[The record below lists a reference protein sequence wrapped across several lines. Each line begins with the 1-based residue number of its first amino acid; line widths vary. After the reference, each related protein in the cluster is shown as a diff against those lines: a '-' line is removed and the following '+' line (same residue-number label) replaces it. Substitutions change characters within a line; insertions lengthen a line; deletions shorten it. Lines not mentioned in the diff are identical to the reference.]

1 MQVRIAAFILLLLA
15 SLCRHAQDRS
25 VLVIRP
31 KTKQQ
36 HVNNRPKESR
46 SEKVQ
51 RDLFLRSFTVGFL
64 QNELKEKDYRDMKSY
79 MGFSASFG
87 QTFLINTPPSD
98 WNIGLDVA
106 YISLNYMNY
115 KLRFHEGGRIE
126 SSQWHQAEAGIQIG
140 MALLLSPFDNF
151 NMKLYARYAPTYSAI
166 NADRKWYS
174 SYGDYIVAGIMA
186 NIWRI
191 GVGGDFRYGTC
202 KYKDFSNTGEFTNI
216 GVSLYACY
224 NF

>member
-1 MQVRIAAFILLLLA
+1 MQIRVVAIFLLFL
-15 SLCRHAQDRS
+15 SSFYCHAQDRS
-25 VLVIRP
+25 VLVISS
-31 KTKQQ
+31 KTKQ
-36 HVNNRPKESR
+36 HNATNHENESS

-51 RDLFLRSFTVGFL
+51 QDLFLHSFTVGFL
-64 QNELKEKDYRDMKSY
+64 HNELKEKDYRDMKSY

-140 MALLLSPFDNF
+140 IALLLSPFDNF
-151 NMKLYARYAPTYSAI
+151 NTKLYARYAPTYSAI